1 MKFLLIAL
9 LVVAAFC
16 EPLTEENYN
25 FLFSKFQE
33 QYNRNYRPEEQ
44 ALRFSLFK
52 SNLDRIKAHNARTD
66 VSFKTGINQFSD
78 WTRDEYL
85 SILPNMPLQYSD
97 APVWDNEEAPTA
109 ATVDWRQKGAVT
121 PVKDQGQCGSC
132 WSFSTTGTMEG
143 RDFIDTGILN
153 SYSESMI
160 VDCDGD
166 CYGCNGCWPYLA
178 LEWVQNQGGD
188 CAEIDYPYHAVQE
201 TCKKTQCKKKGT
213 CTGHINIKAQSEA
226 ALATAVEQN
235 GPISVAIDA
244 SHWSFQQYKSGVYYE
259 ASCSST
265 QLDHAVLCV
274 GYGVDN
280 GDNYWIV
287 KNSWNTSWGNEGY
300 IWMAKDRSNN
310 CGIATSAVYPNTCKN
325 L

>member
-9 LVVAAFC
+9 LVIAAFC

-25 FLFSKFQE
+25 FLFSKFQT
-33 QYNRNYRPEEQ
+33 QYNKNYRPEEQ

-97 APVWDNEEAPTA
+97 APVWDNKEQPTA
-109 ATVDWRQKGAVT
+109 ESVDWRKKGAVT

-143 RDFIDTGILN
+143 RDFIDTGVLN

-160 VDCDGD
+160 VDCDSD
-166 CYGCNGCWPYLA
+166 CYGSNVRRK
-178 LEWVQNQGGD
+178 EHVQATQTSKLDQKLLLQPLSNKTVQSLLPSTLLTGVSNNTNQVSTTNQI
-188 CAEIDYPYHAVQE
+188 AHHLNLI
-201 TCKKTQCKKKGT
+201 TL
-213 CTGHINIKAQSEA
+213 S
-226 ALATAVEQN
+226 
-235 GPISVAIDA
+235 SV
-244 SHWSFQQYKSGVYYE
+244 
-259 ASCSST
+259 
-265 QLDHAVLCV
+265 LDMVSKNN
-274 GYGVDN
+274 DK
-280 GDNYWIV
+280 YWIV

-300 IWMAKDRSNN
+300 IYMAKDKSNN
-310 CGIATSAVYPNTCKN
+310 CGIATSAVYPNSCKN